1 VDPLIAPALLKEGLL
16 GAIILVLLIAVGKLF
31 GLLMASLEKRVDEKG
46 TVTKALEANTDAL
59 GLLSVLIKAR
69 REDRP

>member
-1 VDPLIAPALLKEGLL
+1 MDPLIAPALLKEGLL